1 MKYAFHL
8 SFDGYWRLFNN
19 ICFFQLNISRQVRK
33 TFYDLIKRFLKFLSQ
48 FIFLNVRKSPI
59 IYCTYR
65 MNDFASN
72 CVEPQY
78 FIFTFSDLTT
88 G

>member
-1 MKYAFHL
+1 
-8 SFDGYWRLFNN
+8 
-19 ICFFQLNISRQVRK
+19 
-33 TFYDLIKRFLKFLSQ
+33 
-48 FIFLNVRKSPI
+48 
-59 IYCTYR
+59 

-88 G
+88 GKRLIVLCPNARNETHKGRKTGFVSQKFILPGNCGWIRGELFFLQASGLSLFSEFLEVKVFS